1 MNETQISKILET
13 AIGGSKTTREAVNRA
28 TSQLLGES
36 DLKVGQAVTCIEDDN
51 VVGGYVG
58 MKGKIKSMGGNLS
71 GQVEVE
77 LENGTSVWAQSSLLI
92 PL

>member
-1 MNETQISKILET
+1 MNDAKIKKILDA
-13 AIGGSKTTREAVNRA
+13 AISGSKTTTQAVNRA

-36 DLKVGQAVTCIEDDN
+36 ELKVGQKVALIDDDN

-58 MKGKIKSMGGNLS
+58 AAKVKRIPDGTS

-77 LENGTSVWAQSSLLI
+77 LPGGTTVFALSSLVVPI
-92 PL
+92 